1 MQTIWE
7 AQIVSSKVIV
17 LIFLSVLLL
26 FLSVMGFL
34 RAKGTYVLIAR
45 TLCVIIFIFILDF
58 DFVAI
63 RTVVDEQQYAQ
74 AHQKKIEGMITDF
87 VSESNGAESFS
98 VNGVHFSYPISDSVM
113 GYDLT
118 VRDKDSV
125 IRGNKQYVRLTYYT
139 RDDVNVIIKI
149 ESEVNEKQNDQGEV
163 ARLGH
168 F

>member
-17 LIFLSVLLL
+17 PMLLSAFVL
-26 FLSVMGFL
+26 FISVVVFL
-34 RAKGTYVLIAR
+34 RNRGAYVLIVR
-45 TLCVIIFIFILDF
+45 TLCVIIFISILSF

-63 RTVVDEQQYAQ
+63 RTVVNEQQYAQ
-74 AHQKKIEGMITDF
+74 IHQKKIEGMITDF

-125 IRGNKQYVRLTYYT
+125 IRGNTQYVRLTYYT